1 MWLTMERNEALI
13 TKLSA
18 RSPVAE
24 SFRAL
29 RTNLNFISPD
39 EPLRTLLLT
48 SSGPGE
54 GKSTTSA
61 NLAITMAQMGK
72 KVLLIDCDLRKPVQ
86 HKIFELSNVKGI
98 TSLLVDSTMPLEEVM
113 HEIDVPGL
121 KIIPCGPIPPNP
133 AELVGSKRMGH
144 LISEFKKSFDLIIFD
159 TPPAISVTDS
169 AILACQVD
177 GVLLVVASNQAESE
191 MVKKAA
197 GIIRNVNAKLLGVIM
212 NRVKYEKGYEYYYYY
227 YSSGEEHGSNA
238 N

>member
-1 MWLTMERNEALI
+1 MERSEHLI
-13 TKLSA
+13 TNLST

-24 SFRAL
+24 AFRAL

-39 EPLRTLLLT
+39 KPLQTLLLT

-86 HKIFELSNVKGI
+86 HKVFDISNVRGL
-98 TSLLVDSTMPLEEVM
+98 TTLLVDSSQSFEE
-113 HEIDVPGL
+113 IAQDVGISGL
-121 KIIPCGPIPPNP
+121 KVITSGPIPPNP
-133 AELVGSKRMGH
+133 AELVGSKRMST
-144 LISEFKKSFDLIIFD
+144 LISEFRQAYEMIIFD

-169 AILACQVD
+169 AILAREVD
-177 GVLLVVASNQAESE
+177 GVLLVVSMGQAETE

-197 GIIRNVNAKLLGVIM
+197 TIIRNVNGKLVGVIM
-212 NRVKYEKGYEYYYYY
+212 NRVKYERGYEYYYYY
-227 YSSGEEHGSNA
+227 YSSGEKHAKTSG
-238 N
+238 